1 MFMRSF
7 PSDPIPLP
15 RLVPKLDI
23 ALSQPRLDV
32 EIGAG
37 QGLHAIQYAQ
47 KNPDRHLIAIERTH
61 TRFTQMARRHQDHA
75 DLKNLFPVHA
85 DALSIFVHYI
95 PDQSVEQIFLLYPN
109 PYPKFK
115 QANLRW
121 HNMPFM
127 NFLKTKLK
135 KGGRL
140 VLATN
145 IEEYAGEAEQKMVA
159 AWRFELSA
167 IRVLGRHDR
176 PRTHFEKK
184 YLERGQNCWDL
195 VFVNPGPTVKLG
207 DQKSTHQERKN

>member
-1 MFMRSF
+1 MPQLEM
-7 PSDPIPLP
+7 
-15 RLVPKLDI
+15 
-23 ALSQPRLDV
+23 ALSHTHVDV

-61 TRFTQMARRHQDHA
+61 TKFAQMARRHQDHA
-75 DLKNLFPVHA
+75 ELTNLFPVHA
-85 DALSIFVHYI
+85 DALSIFVHFL

-109 PYPKFK
+109 PYPKLK

-135 KGGRL
+135 PGGRL

-145 IEEYAGEAEQKMVA
+145 IEDYVSEAEQKMIA
-159 AWRFELSA
+159 AWRFQLCA
-167 IRVLGRHDR
+167 KRVLGRYDQ

-184 YLERGQNCWDL
+184 YLARGQSCWNL
-195 VFVNPGPTVKLG
+195 VFVNPGPTVKL
-207 DQKSTHQERKN
+207 DNLRTPHQEPEI